1 MERLVILI
9 MKWITAIILIVREL
23 PIILFKKNW
32 LHVTLDGEEI
42 VMNDKINIDELAEA
56 LADLTIEVKILEA
69 KVQRLS
75 EFRDTL
81 GHVPLYEKGGKQ

>member
-1 MERLVILI
+1 
-9 MKWITAIILIVREL
+9 
-23 PIILFKKNW
+23 
-32 LHVTLDGEEI
+32 
-42 VMNDKINIDELAEA
+42 MNDKINIDELAEA